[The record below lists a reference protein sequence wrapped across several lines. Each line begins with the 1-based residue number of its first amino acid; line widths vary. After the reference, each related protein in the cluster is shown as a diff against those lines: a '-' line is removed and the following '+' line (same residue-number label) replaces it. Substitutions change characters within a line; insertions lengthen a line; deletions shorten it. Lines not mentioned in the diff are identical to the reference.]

1 MGSSPA
7 TPPDPIAPVISAL
20 SFLVTP
26 NPATLASPPQ
36 APSTWEG
43 STATDGSLYTIIQP
57 LLNTLFSISSLTSVG
72 SAVSTALTDVAKVIS
87 TIADKLASLEGSLPS
102 GTSATDIMNGLQ
114 SALSMASTLLP
125 SSAGSAAGSALSS
138 ASQLFSTIQNLITAV
153 GGDLAK
159 AAAELAQLSQQITA
173 LAALF

>member
-1 MGSSPA
+1 MGSSPS
-7 TPPDPIAPVISAL
+7 TPPDPIAPVITAL
-20 SFLVTP
+20 SFLVAP
-26 NPATLASPPQ
+26 NPSAIGSPPS

-43 STATDGSLYTIIQP
+43 SSATDGSLYNVIQP
-57 LLNTLFSISSLTSVG
+57 LLNALFGISSLQSVG
-72 SAVSTALTDVAKVIS
+72 SAVNTALTDVAKVIS

-114 SALSMASTLLP
+114 SALSLAGTLLP
-125 SSAGSAAGSALSS
+125 SSAGSAAGSALNS
-138 ASQLFSTIQNLITAV
+138 ASQLFQTIQNLITAV
-153 GGDLAK
+153 GGDLAT